1 MTREEAIKKVRWIL
15 FGLVMD
21 KDSREAFE
29 TLVPELRDNKD
40 EELEKEIVTWIP
52 QHIKGG
58 VEGIWKEAREA
69 STKWGG
75 IVARHFAQWQ
85 KERMMQ
91 EFETWLKGNLH
102 HLSCWNANEFCTDLR
117 CYLGMRNE

>member
-1 MTREEAIKKVRWIL
+1 MTREEAIKVVKEFISTTCL
-15 FGLVMD
+15 HLVD
-21 KDSREAFE
+21 QEALK
-29 TLVPELRDNKD
+29 TLIPELRDED
-40 EELEKEIVTWIP
+40 EELEKEIATWIP

-58 VEGIWKEAREA
+58 EEGTWKELREA
-69 STKWGG
+69 TTKWGG

-102 HLSCWNANEFCTDLR
+102 HLSCWNADEFCTNLR
-117 CYLGMRNE
+117 CYLGIKNE

>member
-1 MTREEAIKKVRWIL
+1 MTREEAINKVRAAL

-29 TLVPELRDNKD
+29 TLIPELRYNED
-40 EELEKEIVTWIP
+40 EELEKEIATWIP

-58 VEGIWKEAREA
+58 EEGTWKELREA
-69 STKWGG
+69 TTKWGG

-85 KERMMQ
+85 KERMMK
-91 EFETWLKGNLH
+91 EFETWLKCNLH
-102 HLSCWNANEFCTDLR
+102 HLSCWNADEFCTSLR
-117 CYLGMRNE
+117 CYLGVKNE

>member
-1 MTREEAIKKVRWIL
+1 MTREEAINVVKEFISTTCL
-15 FGLVMD
+15 HLVD
-21 KDSREAFE
+21 QEALE

-40 EELEKEIVTWIP
+40 EELEKEIATWIP
-52 QHIKGG
+52 QYIKGG
-58 VEGIWKEAREA
+58 EEGIWKEVREA

-85 KERMMQ
+85 KERMIQ

-102 HLSCWNANEFCTDLR
+102 HLSCWNADEFCTDLK
-117 CYLGMRNE
+117 CYLGMKNE

>member
-1 MTREEAIKKVRWIL
+1 MTREEAINVVKEFISTTCL
-15 FGLVMD
+15 HLVD
-21 KDSREAFE
+21 QEALE
-29 TLVPELRDNKD
+29 TLIPELRDED
-40 EELEKEIVTWIP
+40 EELEKEIATWIP

-58 VEGIWKEAREA
+58 EEGIWKEAREA

-85 KERMMQ
+85 KERMIQ

-102 HLSCWNANEFCTDLR
+102 HLSCWNADEFCTDLK
-117 CYLGMRNE
+117 CYLGMKNE